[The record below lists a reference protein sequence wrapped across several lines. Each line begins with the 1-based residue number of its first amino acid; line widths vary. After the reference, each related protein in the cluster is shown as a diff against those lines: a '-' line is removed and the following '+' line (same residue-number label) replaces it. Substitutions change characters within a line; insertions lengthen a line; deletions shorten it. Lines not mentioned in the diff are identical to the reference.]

1 MRGHCLDRGGHSA
14 AVDVGHSEIRNDE
27 RERGAVGERGGEG
40 IDTLLAAV
48 GDRDDVAV
56 LLQDVPQRFCEHRVI
71 VHQQDPQAGQGL
83 LRTRTGAG
91 GRHDRIGHRED
102 QAHESA
108 AAHGTLDLEL
118 RAVTLHHAVDHG
130 EPEARAAL
138 PLRGVEGLEA
148 SAPRLLV
155 HADAGVGDFHL
166 HLPRDVAAAR
176 HEPRAQGKRPAF
188 RHGVHGVEDQ
198 IGERVA
204 DLDLRA
210 HDVGQVLGELG
221 LELNEHSALLRLV
234 APAGAREVDD
244 LVDEAITLDARQHQL
259 GLARPVE
266 LAHARDRLRHVL
278 DRGSNGAE
286 IFARVLAQPWLALE
300 QRLGVESDRRDGI
313 VDVVRN
319 AARHL
324 AERAQALLLHHRLL
338 RLAQVVVGALQ
349 RAVQLGLMGR
359 ERDVLAQLP
368 QELTLGAAEGLGG
381 AARRNQHPEDPLFDE
396 QRSDHERPEARL
408 AEALR
413 KREADLTR
421 VRLVDELSPEATRQS
436 VLIERHL
443 VVLGEAQS
451 ARALRAL
458 RPDHRDGQGVG
469 ARLAYAHAAE
479 IDRQILLQVVQHD
492 PEQARQVV
500 TRAGRVR
507 DPVQQIEP
515 AQLALEPRL
524 IALDARQHVVEGV
537 GQLAEF
543 LTLRSCGTY
552 GIVASLGDLPR
563 RCGERQDRF
572 RDHPLQAS
580 RDQVGGG
587 KTSEREQRADAE
599 KELEVLV
606 DLTEIRLEV
615 ESSHAPPVLHDGLH
629 AAQEAK
635 LEAVAVVARRG
646 RSGRVRGGIRVGSHQ
661 ASVVQ
666 VQPCCHDV
674 RLRLQ
679 GRQHLARI
687 ARVVEG
693 ERRRAVRG
701 DRLAENLEVAERQ
714 LPEGQV
720 LVGEER
726 GGGDEHDRSAGE
738 QDDGHESAADRACVR
753 GHGSSS
759 RLPRSR
765 PDAAASS

>member
-1 MRGHCLDRGGHSA
+1 M
-14 AVDVGHSEIRNDE
+14 
-27 RERGAVGERGGEG
+27 
-40 IDTLLAAV
+40 
-48 GDRDDVAV
+48 
-56 LLQDVPQRFCEHRVI
+56 
-71 VHQQDPQAGQGL
+71 
-83 LRTRTGAG
+83 
-91 GRHDRIGHRED
+91 
-102 QAHESA
+102 
-108 AAHGTLDLEL
+108 
-118 RAVTLHHAVDHG
+118 
-130 EPEARAAL
+130 
-138 PLRGVEGLEA
+138 
-148 SAPRLLV
+148 
-155 HADAGVGDFHL
+155 
-166 HLPRDVAAAR
+166 
-176 HEPRAQGKRPAF
+176 
-188 RHGVHGVEDQ
+188 
-198 IGERVA
+198 
-204 DLDLRA
+204 
-210 HDVGQVLGELG
+210 
-221 LELNEHSALLRLV
+221 
-234 APAGAREVDD
+234 
-244 LVDEAITLDARQHQL
+244 
-259 GLARPVE
+259 
-266 LAHARDRLRHVL
+266 
-278 DRGSNGAE
+278 
-286 IFARVLAQPWLALE
+286 
-300 QRLGVESDRRDGI
+300 
-313 VDVVRN
+313 
-319 AARHL
+319 
-324 AERAQALLLHHRLL
+324 
-338 RLAQVVVGALQ
+338 
-349 RAVQLGLMGR
+349 
-359 ERDVLAQLP
+359 
-368 QELTLGAAEGLGG
+368 
-381 AARRNQHPEDPLFDE
+381 
-396 QRSDHERPEARL
+396 
-408 AEALR
+408 
-413 KREADLTR
+413 
-421 VRLVDELSPEATRQS
+421 
-436 VLIERHL
+436 
-443 VVLGEAQS
+443 
-451 ARALRAL
+451 
-458 RPDHRDGQGVG
+458 
-469 ARLAYAHAAE
+469 
-479 IDRQILLQVVQHD
+479 
-492 PEQARQVV
+492 

-537 GQLAEF
+537 GQLAEL
-543 LTLRSCGTY
+543 LTLRSCGAY
-552 GIVASLGDLPR
+552 GIVASLGHLPR

-587 KTSEREQRADAE
+587 KASEREQRADAE

-646 RSGRVRGGIRVGSHQ
+646 RCGRVRGGIRVGSHQ